1 MDSAAVSNAPGH
13 RLFSPAAAGSFQ
25 PPMAEPATVFVR
37 PSQLAGCYSLSVA
50 RRVRRFHLDIS
61 PPVHARLGE
70 RMITF
75 AGISL
80 LRGVVMVEYDVEP
93 PFRKHGGSF
102 HAQYLV
108 FHVTD
113 DTGAEEYP
121 TAWEDSER
129 LDISEGR
136 TTTRL
141 DRRPPPAATRLHFV
155 IRAADPAAVTG
166 TGRRSGR
173 DPVAQFDVTLP
184 ADHGEPW
191 PERPGASQT

>member
-1 MDSAAVSNAPGH
+1 M
-13 RLFSPAAAGSFQ
+13 AG
-25 PPMAEPATVFVR
+25 
-37 PSQLAGCYSLSVA
+37 
-50 RRVRRFHLDIS
+50 RVRRFHLDIS
-61 PPVHARLGE
+61 PPVCARLGE
-70 RMITF
+70 RVITF
-75 AGISL
+75 VGVSL

-121 TAWEDSER
+121 TAWEDFEW
-129 LDISEGR
+129 LDISEAR

-166 TGRRSGR
+166 PERRSGR